1 MSKSSPALASS
12 LRPAPT
18 PSPAASIHLHDL
30 LHLRQTL
37 PPPDFRL
44 ALRRYLLDH
53 PQVRLQRVASELGV
67 SRQKVGWLAGRL
79 NRETCCLAGPRQALE
94 REKAAALLP
103 RLRERVAAGEPA
115 AKVARELGLSMSTVA
130 ALGFRVRA
138 IRPAHGTWD
147 RARKG
152 CNCWRCRA
160 VAGLTV
166 PRGPRIPVEQVA
178 EVVDWLAWVDPDTG
192 ERLRQVEIGRLVG
205 VGQSAVSRVATGL
218 WLYRRQ

>member
-1 MSKSSPALASS
+1 MSTTP
-12 LRPAPT
+12 PPT
-18 PSPAASIHLHDL
+18 L
-30 LHLRQTL
+30 LHLADLAPARLAL
-37 PPPDFRL
+37 PPADFR
-44 ALRRYLLDH
+44 AHLRRYLLDH

-79 NRETCCLAGPRQALE
+79 CRPNCCLPRQALE

-138 IRPAHGTWD
+138 IRPAHGTWA

-192 ERLRQVEIGRLVG
+192 ERLRQAEVGRLVG